1 MRILLVE
8 DAPARAPRTQMLL
21 EMAGHQV
28 VQVASAAQALASF
41 EADPFPV
48 VVAELASPRFDGYE
62 LCRRIRA
69 RSRQEYVYFVI
80 LVPEHEQ
87 FRFQEA
93 EAAQVDDVL
102 VAPVDPDV
110 LRARMR
116 VAERMLGL
124 YTDLDRLCGL
134 IPICAYCK
142 KIRQEQGLW
151 QQLEAYL
158 AERSHAR
165 FTHTICPAC
174 ARREF
179 GGSPHH
185 PEDAAGPS
193 AR

>member
-1 MRILLVE
+1 
-8 DAPARAPRTQMLL
+8 MLL

-28 VQVASAAQALASF
+28 VHVASAAQALASF
-41 EADPFPV
+41 EAEPFPV
-48 VVAELASPRFDGYE
+48 VVAELASPRFAGYE

-69 RSRQEYVYFVI
+69 RSRQEYVYFVV

-158 AERSHAR
+158 TERSHAL
-165 FTHTICPAC
+165 FTHTICPEC

-179 GGSPHH
+179 AEIHH
-185 PEDAAGPS
+185 HSEDSVEPS
-193 AR
+193 AG